1 MVPIKYKVVGQ
12 EEYMLDIQIEA
23 DGEFTFNSGTYASEE
38 PRKGKLTDEQET
50 NILNAVKALGLPIE
64 HPMPAGA
71 DAFEARLTVGEDG
84 SEVTYIFWEGA
95 LQEDEKL
102 NTVIRLLELL

>member
-1 MVPIKYKVVGQ
+1 MIPIKYQVVGQ
-12 EEYMLDIQIEA
+12 EEYMLDIQIES

-38 PRKGKLTDEQET
+38 PRKGKLTEQQESE
-50 NILNAVKALGLPIE
+50 ILAAVKALGLPTE

-71 DAFEARLTVGEDG
+71 DAFEARLTVGEHD
-84 SEVTYIFWEGA
+84 SEVTYVFWEGA